1 MRTSTSQIER
11 FLDHLAA
18 ERGLSPHTLA
28 AYRRDLLRYGA
39 FLEARGIDDA
49 ARATEDD
56 AAGFVVHLSAG
67 RTPEGRPYRASSV
80 ARAVA
85 AVRSFHRF
93 LVMEG
98 DGTADPSAGVT
109 RPRVPRTLP
118 RPLSVDEVGR
128 ILASPAGGTPLA
140 LRDTAIL
147 ETLYGAGLRV
157 SELVS
162 LDVDELDLE
171 EGSVRVIG
179 KGSKERIVPLGRY
192 ARDALRRYLA
202 AGRPSLASRSSGPAL
217 FLNHRG
223 GRLTRQGCDRI
234 LRGHVRRAGL
244 RKRVSAH
251 TLRHTFATHLL
262 EGGADVRV
270 VQELLGHASVATTQ
284 IYTLVTEQHLRE
296 VYFSSHPR
304 ARRTQVVAR

>member
-1 MRTSTSQIER
+1 MTTAQSQIER

-28 AYRRDLLRYGA
+28 GYRRDLGRYAA
-39 FLEARGIDDA
+39 FLAERGIDGA
-49 ARATEDD
+49 AAADESVI
-56 AAGFVVHLSAG
+56 AGFVAHLSAARHG
-67 RTPEGRPYRASSV
+67 DDKPYRSSSV

-85 AVRSFHRF
+85 AVRSLHRF
-93 LVMEG
+93 LVLEG
-98 DGTADPSAGVT
+98 DAADDASAGVI

-118 RPLSVDEVGR
+118 RPLTVDEIGR
-128 ILASPAGGTPLA
+128 ILASPTGGTPIA
-140 LRDTAIL
+140 FRDAAIL

-162 LDVDELDLE
+162 LDVDEVDVE

-192 ARDALRRYLA
+192 ARSALQAYVVQ
-202 AGRPSLASRSSGPAL
+202 GRPALAGSRSRAAL

-223 GRLTRQGCDRI
+223 GRLTRQGCDVI
-234 LRGHVRRAGL
+234 LRGHVKRAGVK
-244 RKRVSAH
+244 KRVSAH
-251 TLRHTFATHLL
+251 TLRHSFATHLL

-296 VYFSSHPR
+296 AYFSAHPR
-304 ARRTQVVAR
+304 ARKAVAAR